1 MEKSM
6 KIRPDVVMASGFLS
20 ICMMM
25 VLCVVYYKIT
35 GPEGAGFMSAPVAMF
50 LMGYGVLIIAF
61 ESVTKEMVKSHL
73 HRQQMKIAVSNV
85 KRLMLISFAAGL
97 VLALLCA
104 AFSRVFALMV
114 FHSSRSLFVL
124 ITIAPILLFMSVQG
138 VLRGYLCGSGFSAV
152 SVFSN
157 LILVVITFILSIVFS
172 GIGYKY
178 GLKVNALMH
187 VDDIA
192 SAYGA
197 IGAALGITVSCFV
210 SFLFIVIMVL
220 VHRGRLHVLAE
231 NSAPIKDAGQQRFLG
246 ELIPLWVVFAQ
257 GGLLLFVDECV
268 YLMVAN
274 SVHTSENNISNWGIY
289 IGQVIAITVFI
300 IFICT
305 VPFTKSWFSIFIS
318 IMKREYKVA
327 RAKIQNLVHFEA
339 MLVFPVTIWFMVLAG
354 TFTAL
359 LFGKTNSSAVN
370 IIAIT
375 APLAIPGVFLVFQIF
390 LLVQLKN
397 RLLILFNA
405 VIGIAAH
412 MATLIIMSAA
422 FSFGIHASIAAFAA
436 MIIFETVLGFIEI
449 RMMLDYKQ
457 EFVRPILKP
466 LLAAGVSGLLALAI
480 DKLLVNL
487 IGEALTLI
495 IALVL
500 SYLLYMVMLIVIKSV
515 NRYELE
521 RMPFGDQFALIYDRF
536 ENR

>member
-6 KIRPDVVMASGFLS
+6 KIRPDVVLASGFLS

-35 GPEGAGFMSAPVAMF
+35 GPEGAGFMSAPIAMF

-73 HRQQMKIAVSNV
+73 HRQQMKIAGDNV
-85 KRLMLISFAAGL
+85 KRLMLISFICGL

-114 FHSSRSLFVL
+114 FHSSRSFFVL
-124 ITIAPILLFMSVQG
+124 FTIAPILLFMSVQG
-138 VLRGYLCGSGFSAV
+138 VLRGYLCGAGFSAV

-157 LILVVITFILSIVFS
+157 LILVVITFVLSIIFS

-220 VHRGRLHVLAE
+220 IHRGRLHALAE
-231 NSAPIKDAGQQRFLG
+231 NSAPIKDPGQQRFLG

-257 GGLLLFVDECV
+257 GGFLLFMDECV

-274 SVHTSENNISNWGIY
+274 SVHPSENNISNWGIY
-289 IGQVIAITVFI
+289 IGQAIAITVFI

-305 VPFTKSWFSIFIS
+305 VPFSKSWFSIFIS
-318 IMKREYKVA
+318 IMKKDYKMA

-359 LFGKTNSSAVN
+359 LFGKTNHSVVN

-375 APLAIPGVFLVFQIF
+375 APLAIPGVFLLFQTF

-397 RLLILFNA
+397 RLLVLFNS

-412 MATLIIMSAA
+412 IAILIVMSAA

-436 MIIFETVLGFIEI
+436 MIILETVLGFFEI

-457 EFVRPILKP
+457 EFLRPIFKP
-466 LLAAGVSGLLALAI
+466 LLAAGISGILALAI
-480 DKLLVNL
+480 DRLLVNV
-487 IGEALTLI
+487 IGEALTLV

-500 SYLLYMVMLIVIKSV
+500 SYLLYMVMLIVLRSV
-515 NRYELE
+515 NRYEIE
-521 RMPFGDQFALIYDRF
+521 RMPFGDQFALIYDKLESR
-536 ENR
+536 